1 MKLHFGQT
9 ALGWPYIT
17 FEDRY
22 AVACSIQ
29 KSSLATEDCIWLG
42 VNDADPKILAREAAA
57 HGVET
62 DQNVGWVAFPV
73 PDAVSMTTRMHLN
86 QEQVRALLPILQEF
100 AESGELPIP
109 VPSAPART
117 EKAEDQAHMNHAI
130 EEAMREEINTKLM
143 ERFGGKKLV
152 PDHYDITKT
161 PDCVT
166 VAMVKEALMEI
177 ISDMC
182 PPAMPEVEVELAP
195 EAGGISVH
203 MTFPRAPRNIEIKV

>member
-1 MKLHFGQT
+1 MKLQFGQT
-9 ALGWPYIT
+9 ALGWPYIS

-22 AVACSIQ
+22 GVACSLQ

-62 DQNVGWVAFPV
+62 DQTVGWVSFPV
-73 PDAVSMTTRMHLN
+73 PDAVNMTTRMHLN

-100 AESGELPIP
+100 AESGELPEP

-117 EKAEDQAHMNHAI
+117 EKSEEQAHMNHAI

-152 PDHYDITKT
+152 PDHYDITNS

-166 VAMVKEALMEI
+166 VKAVKEALVEI
-177 ISDMC
+177 VNDMC
-182 PPAMPEVEVELAP
+182 QPTTPEIDIELAP
-195 EAGGISVH
+195 EAGGIRVH
-203 MTFPRAPRNIEIKV
+203 MTFPPAPRTVEIKV